1 MPRVAL
7 SIGSNVDRRRN
18 IQAAVDALARDYQ
31 PIQLS
36 PVYESAAVGFDGP
49 PFLNLAICFETGES
63 VDALAVRLRQIE
75 ASLGRERTS
84 NKYDSRNIDIDLLL
98 YGDQVITRGHLK
110 LPRDEIA
117 IYPFVLKPLSDLLPD
132 DIHPVTGKT
141 YLSMWHEMES
151 REEFPAMVEV
161 EGVMDDLRSAAEGVS

>member
-18 IQAAVDALARDYQ
+18 IRAALDALARDYQ
-31 PIQLS
+31 PIRRS
-36 PVYESAAVGFDGP
+36 PVYESAAVGFEGP
-49 PFLNLAICFETGES
+49 PFFNLVICFETGES
-63 VDALAVRLRQIE
+63 VDALAIRLREIE

-98 YGDQVITRGHLK
+98 YGDSEIATGRLK
-110 LPRDEIA
+110 LPRDEIG
-117 IYPFVLKPLSDLLPD
+117 IYPFVLKPLSDLLPN

-141 YLSMWHEMES
+141 YLAMWREMES
-151 REEFPAMVEV
+151 RKDCP
-161 EGVMDDLRSAAEGVS
+161 VMRAVDSEMGALKTRARGTS

>member
-63 VDALAVRLRQIE
+63 VDALI
-75 ASLGRERTS
+75 
-84 NKYDSRNIDIDLLL
+84 
-98 YGDQVITRGHLK
+98 
-110 LPRDEIA
+110 
-117 IYPFVLKPLSDLLPD
+117 
-132 DIHPVTGKT
+132 
-141 YLSMWHEMES
+141 
-151 REEFPAMVEV
+151 
-161 EGVMDDLRSAAEGVS
+161 